1 MVLAMI
7 DAQNE
12 CNFAI
17 KFDDESQKD
26 KVKEYMEAGLSAWY
40 TAAHDKIEGNEY
52 FTAEEIEAMYGDGY
66 AEPTLELLDRNDIK
80 GELIDIEYDED
91 DYVINADETFFY

>member
-1 MVLAMI
+1 MILAMI

-17 KFDDESQKD
+17 KFDDESQKE
-26 KVKEYMEAGLSAWY
+26 KVKEYMQAGLKAWY
-40 TAAHDKIEGNEY
+40 TAAHVDIEGNEY

-66 AEPTLELLDRNDIK
+66 AEPTMELLDRYGIK
-80 GELIDIEYDED
+80 GELVDIEYDDD
-91 DYVINADETFFY
+91 DYVINADECFYY